1 MYVKVR
7 VIAGGKKEKVTKV
20 SDDVY
25 EMVVKE
31 PAERNLANHRIRQ
44 ILSEE
49 YDVILG
55 SVRIITGH
63 HSQSKIFDIDLES
76 NT

>member
-7 VIAGGKKEKVTKV
+7 VTAGGKKEKVEKV
-20 SDDVY
+20 APDTY

-31 PAERNLANHRIRQ
+31 PVERNLANQRIRQ

-49 YDVILG
+49 YNVILG